1 MDFFER
7 AGMTG
12 KRVASYSEKG
22 GVGKSALAAGLAA
35 VARRRALAGRIG
47 TVYTADLDP
56 RGTFTSELGLDT
68 EALPC
73 SLNDLLAAD
82 PKGEKGLA
90 ADVMLEAAEAWSGV
104 RVLAAERALANRE
117 TDQATALEF
126 RLRSGLDGVVT
137 DDDLAVID
145 LPPRAGGK
153 LVVSGLIAA
162 THVVIPATLDE
173 DGRVGAREALDT
185 IRQVQETYNP
195 GLQVV
200 GIVPSIVP
208 GGKSTL
214 GDVIGKFLAD
224 TYGPLYRDDLAI
236 PRYSIRQ
243 QTRFARVP
251 ITSQTGKEATAL
263 MTAYDS
269 ILTAAGVAE

>member
-1 MDFFER
+1 M
-7 AGMTG
+7 AG

-22 GVGKSALAAGLAA
+22 GVGKSALAAGMAA
-35 VARRRALAGRIG
+35 AARHRALTGKLRRVIA
-47 TVYTADLDP
+47 ADLDP
-56 RGTFTSELGLDT
+56 RATFTSELGLDA
-68 EALPC
+68 ESLPC

-90 ADVMLEAAEAWSGV
+90 ADVLLEASEAWTGV
-104 RVLAAERALANRE
+104 HVLAAERALAHRE
-117 TDQATALEF
+117 TDQTTGIEF

-137 DDDLAVID
+137 DDDVAVID

-153 LVVSGLIAA
+153 LVVAGLTAA

-173 DGRVGAREALDT
+173 DGRIGAREALDT

-236 PRYSIRQ
+236 PRYAIRQ
-243 QTRFARVP
+243 HTRFAKVP
-251 ITSQTGKEATAL
+251 ITTQTGKESTAL
-263 MTAYDS
+263 ITAYDS
-269 ILTAAGVAE
+269 ILTAAGVAA

>member
-1 MDFFER
+1 M
-7 AGMTG
+7 AG

-22 GVGKSALAAGLAA
+22 GVGKSALAAGMAA
-35 VARRRALAGRIG
+35 AARQRALAAKIG
-47 TVYTADLDP
+47 SVYATDLDP
-56 RGTFTSELGLDT
+56 RGTLTSELGLDP

-73 SLNDLLAAD
+73 SLNDLMAAD

-90 ADVMLEAAEAWSGV
+90 ADVLLEASEAWSGI
-104 RVLAAERALANRE
+104 RVLAAERALAHRE
-117 TDQATALEF
+117 TDQSTGIEF
-126 RLRSGLDGVVT
+126 RLRNGLDGVVT
-137 DDDLAVID
+137 DEDVAVID

-153 LVVSGLIAA
+153 LVVAGLTAA

-173 DGRVGAREALDT
+173 DGRIGAREALDT

-195 GLQVV
+195 SLHVV

-214 GDVIGKFLAD
+214 GDAIGKFLAD

-243 QTRFARVP
+243 QTRFAKVP
-251 ITSQTGKEATAL
+251 ITTQTGKEAQAL
-263 MTAYDS
+263 MTAYDN

>member
-1 MDFFER
+1 M
-7 AGMTG
+7 
-12 KRVASYSEKG
+12 RVASYSEKG
-22 GVGKSALAAGLAA
+22 GVGKSALSAGMVAS
-35 VARRRALAGRIG
+35 ARRRVLAGKIG
-47 TVYTADLDP
+47 TVYAADLDP
-56 RGTFTSELGLDT
+56 RGTFTSELGLDS

-90 ADVMLEAAEAWSGV
+90 ADVLLEASEHWSGV
-104 RVLAAERALANRE
+104 RVLAAERALAHRE
-117 TDQATALEF
+117 TDQSTGIEF
-126 RLRSGLDGVVT
+126 RLRSGFEGVVT
-137 DDDLAVID
+137 ATDVAVID

-153 LVVSGLIAA
+153 LVVAGLTAA
-162 THVVIPATLDE
+162 THVIIPATLDE

-195 GLQVV
+195 SLHVV
-200 GIVPSIVP
+200 GIVPSIVS

-214 GDVIGKFLAD
+214 GDAIGKFLAD

-236 PRYSIRQ
+236 PRYAVRQ
-243 QTRFARVP
+243 MTRFARVP
-251 ITSQTGKEATAL
+251 ITTQKGKEAAAL
-263 MTAYDS
+263 ITAYDN

>member
-1 MDFFER
+1 M
-7 AGMTG
+7 AG

-35 VARRRALAGRIG
+35 VARRRALAGKLG
-47 TVYTADLDP
+47 TVYAADLDP
-56 RGTFTSELGLDT
+56 RGTFTSELGLDPD
-68 EALPC
+68 ALPC

-82 PKGEKGLA
+82 PKGQNGLA
-90 ADVMLEAAEAWSGV
+90 ADVLLEASEAWSGIH
-104 RVLAAERALANRE
+104 VLAAERVLAHRE
-117 TDQATALEF
+117 TDPSTGIEL
-126 RLRSGLDGVVT
+126 RLRKGLDGVVG
-137 DDDLAVID
+137 DEDLAVLD

-153 LVVSGLIAA
+153 LVVAGLTAA

-173 DGRVGAREALDT
+173 DGRIGAREALDT
-185 IRQVQETYNP
+185 IRQVQESYNP

-214 GDVIGKFLAD
+214 GDTIGKFLAD

-236 PRYSIRQ
+236 PRYGIRQ
-243 QTRFARVP
+243 KTRFARVP
-251 ITSQTGKEATAL
+251 ITTQTGREATAL
-263 MTAYDS
+263 ITAYDD
-269 ILTAAGVAE
+269 ILTAAGVAA